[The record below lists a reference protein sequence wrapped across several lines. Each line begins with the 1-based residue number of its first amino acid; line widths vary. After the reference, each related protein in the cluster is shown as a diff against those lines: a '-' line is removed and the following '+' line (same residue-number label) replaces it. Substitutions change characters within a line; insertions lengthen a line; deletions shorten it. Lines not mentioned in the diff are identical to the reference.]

1 MRKKPEFSKL
11 IMLTAGA
18 FNIIVIVFSCI
29 MVWRTEDLTPLAYLI
44 PSTAAEVATGTAF
57 YYNKAK
63 AENRLKLMKI
73 YGIEVNEKNFDGGE
87 VNGYDGYDRSDWDN
101 VGVSD
106 PDSGCDYVV
115 SDSVSQSQ
123 G

>member
-1 MRKKPEFSKL
+1 MKKPEFSKL
-11 IMLTAGA
+11 IMLTAGL
-18 FNIIVIVFSCI
+18 FNIIVIVFSCV

-73 YGIEVNEKNFDGGE
+73 YGIEVNEKNFDGKE
-87 VNGYDGYDRSDWDN
+87 GYTYDRPDGYYSGSDYA
-101 VGVSD
+101 
-106 PDSGCDYVV
+106 DSCTDYVV
-115 SDSVSQSQ
+115 PDPVSQTEN
-123 G
+123 

>member
-1 MRKKPEFSKL
+1 MKHKPEFSKL

-18 FNIIVIVFSCI
+18 FNIVVIVFSCI

-73 YGIEVNEKNFDGGE
+73 YGIDITEKNFENGGSA
-87 VNGYDGYDRSDWDN
+87 YDRSYSYYQS
-101 VGVSD
+101 GSD
-106 PDSGCDYVV
+106 LDSGIDYIVPNP
-115 SDSVSQSQ
+115 DDQGQS
-123 G
+123 